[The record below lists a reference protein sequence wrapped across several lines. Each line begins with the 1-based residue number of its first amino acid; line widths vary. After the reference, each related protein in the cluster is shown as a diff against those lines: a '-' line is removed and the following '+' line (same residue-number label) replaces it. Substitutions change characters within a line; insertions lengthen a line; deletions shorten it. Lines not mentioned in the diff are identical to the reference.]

1 MLVTTSVDAT
11 PVQCLRIGGPTF
23 ITVAAAVFVG
33 GVFVLATYKAYWA
46 AGVSGILGLGTILAW
61 LWTGTAE
68 IPEKE
73 TKDVGLGL
81 TLPLYVSGRDSVGWW
96 AMCIT
101 MLGVFT
107 AFVSLVFGYFF
118 YWTLHENFPP
128 NPAPGPGY
136 FWPLLGAAAIGAA
149 WGLTIL
155 ARESNRRNA
164 AATYYLSIVGSIVLA
179 IAGGAALVAGPWR
192 TGLVPD
198 GDVYAATVWVL
209 VLWSVAQVALGVV
222 MQAYCG
228 ARRLAGRMTARHD
241 IDICNVV
248 LYWHFT
254 AATVLVTVAVV
265 AGFPLAA

>member
-11 PVQCLRIGGPTF
+11 PVQCMRIAGPTF
-23 ITVAAAVFVG
+23 ITLVAAVFVG
-33 GVFVLATYKAYWA
+33 GVFMLATYKAYWA
-46 AGVSGILGLGTILAW
+46 AGVSGVLGLGTILAW

-81 TLPLYVSGRDSVGWW
+81 RLPLYVSGRDSVGWW
-96 AMCIT
+96 AMFIT

-128 NPAPGPGY
+128 DPAPGPGL
-136 FWPLLGAAAIGAA
+136 FWPLTGCCRCRRCLGPDDACPSVQQAERCRD
-149 WGLTIL
+149 LL
-155 ARESNRRNA
+155 PEHRRGHR
-164 AATYYLSIVGSIVLA
+164 VGDCRWSR
-179 IAGGAALVAGPWR
+179 AGGGALAYRARPRRG
-192 TGLVPD
+192 
-198 GDVYAATVWVL
+198 VYAATVWVL
-209 VLWSVAQVALGVV
+209 VLWSVVQVALGVV
-222 MQAYCG
+222 MQVYCA
-228 ARRLAGRMTARHD
+228 ARRLAGRMTARYD

-254 AATVLVTVAVV
+254 AATVLITVAVI